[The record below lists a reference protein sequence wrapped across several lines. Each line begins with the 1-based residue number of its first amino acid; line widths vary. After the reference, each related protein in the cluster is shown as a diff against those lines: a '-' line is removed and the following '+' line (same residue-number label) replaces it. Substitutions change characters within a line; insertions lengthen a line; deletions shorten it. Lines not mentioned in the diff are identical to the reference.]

1 VNSAIV
7 IPAYKPEASLIDFVR
22 DLLNSGFPKI
32 IVVDDGSGDEYA
44 SVFDTVGHLQNV
56 VLLSHPVN
64 KGKGRAIKTSI
75 GYFLK
80 NYRDLIGIVTVDA
93 DGQHALAD
101 IINVC
106 EAMEKE
112 QNKIVLGVRD
122 FDDSVVPKRN
132 RFGNRTTSRIF
143 QGLYGAYISDTQT
156 GLRGLPAAFLPWMLE
171 VGGEKY
177 DYEIGI
183 LYNAV
188 RKRICIM
195 EVSIRTIYN
204 NNVGSHYRV
213 FIDSWLV
220 FMRMLNGLLQYS
232 LASVWSSAADVIIFL
247 TLNSFIL
254 PFFQVGTAMRLLYA
268 TLIARFC
275 SSIANYALNKN
286 VAFKVRNDA
295 PKSLPKYYT
304 LWLGQLGFS
313 YALTYLVSHIL
324 HGMNIALGKILIDIF
339 LAIASYQ
346 IQMHWVFRAV
356 SDVKRGK
363 SIHNS

>member
-1 VNSAIV
+1 MNSVIV
-7 IPAYKPEASLIDFVR
+7 IPAYKPEEILISFVR
-22 DLLNSGFPKI
+22 ELSASGFPKI
-32 IVVDDGSGDEYA
+32 IVVDDGSGDDYA
-44 SVFDTVGHLQNV
+44 SVFDALGKISGV
-56 VLLSHPVN
+56 VLLVHTVN
-64 KGKGRAIKTSI
+64 KGKGRALKTAIK
-75 GYFLK
+75 YFLE
-80 NYRDLIGIVTVDA
+80 NCEGFDGIITVDA
-93 DGQHALAD
+93 DGQHALCD

-106 EAMEKE
+106 EAMESE
-112 QNKIVLGVRD
+112 QSKIVLGVRD
-122 FDDSVVPKRN
+122 FDASNVPKRN
-132 RFGNRTTSRIF
+132 RFGNRTTSRVF
-143 QGLYGAYISDTQT
+143 QVLYGVYISDTQT
-156 GLRGLPAAFLPWMLE
+156 GLRGLPVDFLPWMLE
-171 VGGEKY
+171 VSGEKY

-188 RKRICIM
+188 RRRIGIT
-195 EVSIRTIYN
+195 EVSIQTIYN

-213 FIDSWLV
+213 FVDSWLV
-220 FMRMLNGLLQYS
+220 FIRMLNGLLQYS

-247 TLNSFIL
+247 ALNIFIL
-254 PFFQVGTAMRLLYA
+254 PILEINPALRLFYA

-304 LWLGQLGFS
+304 LWLGQLGSS
-313 YALTYLVSHIL
+313 YALTYLVSHFL
-324 HGMNIALGKILIDIF
+324 RGMHIAWGKILIDIF
-339 LAIASYQ
+339 LAIVSYQ